1 LTIIN
6 AGQAILDDAQA
17 QIDALPTEKVV
28 NITVTTDAPAVA
40 AETATA
46 TTAADE
52 DIEATIKALMDGN
65 AEFETQFQLVMSG
78 AQLAIGKTDL
88 ALDSM
93 AGSEVKAGEGLVPL
107 AEGEDEVA
115 AGGDAIMGSMG
126 ALLSTLAPIAA
137 LFGIGLGAKATIDI
151 MSQQTQATAALNN
164 AFKDVKTSIP
174 TSELDTLS
182 TKMSNMGFSNVE
194 VTQSLTNLTLATK
207 SGSDAVVDESAAAD
221 LARYSHIS
229 LSAATNQLIK
239 GSQGQ
244 ARALKTL
251 ALEGLIPVINNEKA
265 MAAAH
270 AAVGTAQDA
279 LTTSTNSLS
288 NAQIAY
294 NTAVAEYGPNSS
306 QAETADNSLQNAQI
320 SHQKAVDGLSTA
332 NTNLANKQKDLANP
346 TWQMSQLTDELKS
359 KIGGLAQAQSQTL
372 GGAFDIVKAKAENF
386 LGGAGDKLQ
395 KWFSQHEKQIMQVAG
410 VIVGDLITA
419 WGDVTTVI
427 SDVIGG
433 IEDFYTSHKKILDDI
448 AGLIVHDLIQYWT
461 DVIKVIGLVVNAFEQ
476 FYDKNKAV
484 IDNVVNVV
492 LAALKIALEVIGWT
506 LSNVVVPAFKIGLD
520 IISTALQIVISIIE
534 FVVDCIQ
541 NIVGAVQNVVN
552 FTKTAFSDISGFIA
566 AVGDTIESII
576 QVFVKLPGNI
586 WNAILSIGGFFL
598 KLGLQMD
605 TDVVNFLATVLGFF
619 TGLPGNIWNA
629 IATGTGDVAGFFE
642 KIGVT
647 AISNVSTFI
656 GSILDFFKK
665 LPGEIWDFI
674 KSVPGLIAKMV
685 SNIPVLGGIIKGA
698 SSVVGDIAKA
708 FAGGG
713 VINEPIVGYGVNS
726 GQSYSFGENGSE
738 AVVPLTGAANGL
750 GAGGAGGGNVQLIF
764 SGNYLLSNNALT
776 QFAQQ
781 VEQIVVTKLLPAGGR
796 MVTLG

>member
-1 LTIIN
+1 MTIIN

-194 VTQSLTNLTLATK
+194 VTQSLTDLTLATK

-251 ALEGLIPVINNEKA
+251 ALDGLIPVINNEKA

-332 NTNLANKQKDLANP
+332 NTNLANKEKDLADP
-346 TWQMSQLTDELKS
+346 TWQMSQLTDELKT

-372 GGAFDIVKAKAENF
+372 GGAFDIVKSKVENF
-386 LGGAGDKLQ
+386 LGSAGQNLQ
-395 KWFSQHEKQIMQVAG
+395 NWFTLHQGQIISVATT
-410 VIVGDLITA
+410 IWNDLIGA
-419 WGDVTTVI
+419 WNAVTGIISTVVGAI
-427 SDVIGG
+427 S
-433 IEDFYTSHKKILDDI
+433 DFYTSHKKILDDI
-448 AGLIVHDLIQYWT
+448 AGLIVNDIIQYWK
-461 DVIKVIGLVVNAFEQ
+461 DAIAEIGLVVTAVED
-476 FYDKNKAV
+476 FYNKNKAV

-520 IISTALQIVISIIE
+520 IISTALQIVINIIE
-534 FVVDCIQ
+534 TVVDVIQ
-541 NIVGAVQNVVN
+541 DIVGVVQYVVKETSAGFAQIGQIINTIIGVATSVTNAITGAFGDAWNWISLHVFNPIGDFFSGLGTNIGNLVSNVANAITAPFKAGFDMVARFWNSTIGSFSVNFPGVLGVGAFKFSMPKMPILDTGALVTQSGLAYLDAAEIVVN
-552 FTKTAFSDISGFIA
+552 PTQQADAMSGLA
-566 AVGDTIESII
+566 AS
-576 QVFVKLPGNI
+576 
-586 WNAILSIGGFFL
+586 
-598 KLGLQMD
+598 
-605 TDVVNFLATVLGFF
+605 
-619 TGLPGNIWNA
+619 
-629 IATGTGDVAGFFE
+629 AGM
-642 KIGVT
+642 
-647 AISNVSTFI
+647 
-656 GSILDFFKK
+656 GS
-665 LPGEIWDFI
+665 
-674 KSVPGLIAKMV
+674 
-685 SNIPVLGGIIKGA
+685 
-698 SSVVGDIAKA
+698 
-708 FAGGG
+708 
-713 VINEPIVGYGVNS
+713 
-726 GQSYSFGENGSE
+726 GS
-738 AVVPLTGAANGL
+738 
-750 GAGGAGGGNVQLIF
+750 GNVQLIF
-764 SGNYLLSNNALT
+764 TGNYLLSNNAMT

-796 MVTLG
+796 MVTL